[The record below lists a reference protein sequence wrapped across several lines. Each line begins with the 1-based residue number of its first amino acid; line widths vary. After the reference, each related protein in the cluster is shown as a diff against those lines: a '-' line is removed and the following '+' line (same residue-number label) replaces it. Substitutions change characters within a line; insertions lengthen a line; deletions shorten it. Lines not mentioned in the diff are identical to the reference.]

1 MKIYTNG
8 CSYTYGDE
16 LLNPKLHCW
25 STLLANRL
33 SADLVNDAVSGGTNQ
48 RTLYHT
54 IKNLNY
60 FDLYVIA
67 WTTNTRFT
75 FYKSDNNFE
84 VNFNPNLKNCL
95 YQNDSSYTDWGK
107 TLYSVWYNELYA
119 FKQWLQQIIQLQS
132 LFKQHN
138 KKYLMINTSS
148 NNLDKWTAHQSQ
160 FIQDTKD
167 LINFDSMNDSQ
178 IFDQYREIQYYLGL
192 IDTVQFYKWN
202 EFSIIDLT
210 KDFEVGPGGHILEA
224 GHQHVADLIYK
235 HICSK

>member
-1 MKIYTNG
+1 MYVNG
-8 CSYTYGDE
+8 CSFTYGYE
-16 LLNPKLHCW
+16 LDNPKLHCW
-25 STLLANRL
+25 PTLLANKL
-33 SADLVNDAVSGGTNQ
+33 GAELVNDAVSGGTNQ

-54 IKNLNY
+54 IKNLNG

-84 VNFNPNLKNCL
+84 INFNPLLINHL
-95 YQNDSSYTDWGK
+95 YQNDSFYADWGK
-107 TLYSVWYNELYA
+107 TLYAVWYNELYA

-138 KKYLMINTSS
+138 KKYLMVNTSS
-148 NNLDKWTAHQSQ
+148 NNLDKWSTNQSQ
-160 FIQDTKD
+160 FIESTKH
-167 LINFDSMNDSQ
+167 LINFDSMDDSQ
-178 IFDQYREIQYYLGL
+178 IFDEYQEIQYYLGL
-192 IDTVQFYKWN
+192 IDTTQFYRWN
-202 EFSIIDLT
+202 EFSIMDLT
-210 KDFEVGPGGHILEA
+210 KDFEIGVGGHILEA